1 MRTLA
6 LQAPAMRWQL
16 ELRLVSGCSGHADQN
31 RPSAS
36 TAGSCICLSNC
47 MSLAAHRHLLHALCW
62 LAWCSRQTSKVG
74 GRDRRRTRLMQGCW
88 GRHRCTCCLLIRATC
103 MHRVHHMQGGAD
115 DGTGLLIAALAASI
129 LHADRPWQRGPWR
142 CKHAASANAL
152 VAMHSRPADV
162 LPMQL
167 QVRCIHCHR
176 HRCSRTNRR
185 TKDCRYERRY

>member
-1 MRTLA
+1 
-6 LQAPAMRWQL
+6 MRWQL
-16 ELRLVSGCSGHADQN
+16 DLRLVSGCSGHADQN

-36 TAGSCICLSNC
+36 TAGSCIYLSNC
-47 MSLAAHRHLLHALCW
+47 MSLPAHRHLLHALCW

-74 GRDRRRTRLMQGCW
+74 ARDRRRTRLMQGCC
-88 GRHRCTCCLLIRATC
+88 GRHRSTCCLLIRATC
-103 MHRVHHMQGGAD
+103 MHHVHHVQGGAD
-115 DGTGLLIAALAASI
+115 DVTGLLIAALAASI
-129 LHADRPWQRGPWR
+129 LHADRPWQRGPAR

-176 HRCSRTNRR
+176 HRCGRTNRR
-185 TKDCRYERRY
+185 TKDRRYERRY